1 MSEPT
6 VADVMARHVVTMV
19 PSTTFKEL
27 VGTMISHDLDAL
39 PVIDLSGRPTGVV
52 EDVDV
57 LTKLEFRGGA
67 DHPPLLTYGRRR
79 ARWHKSSGLTAA
91 DLMTAPRTITQHSP
105 LAAAVQTLTR
115 EQIRTLCVVDTAG
128 RLVGTL
134 SRRDALRLFL
144 RGDGPIQADLE
155 HEIAAVTERAGAVSA
170 HVAGGVVTLEG
181 ALILRSAV
189 ENLGRAAQRVPGVIA
204 VRNHVRYEVDDLVIT
219 GL

>member
-1 MSEPT
+1 MNEPT
-6 VADVMARHVVTMV
+6 VADVMARHLVTMV

-39 PVIDLSGRPTGVV
+39 PVIDLSGRPAGVV

-57 LTKLEFRGGA
+57 LAKLEFRGGA
-67 DHPPLLTYGRRR
+67 DHPPLLAYRRR

-91 DLMTAPRTITQHSP
+91 DLMTAPRTIAQHSP

-115 EQIRTLCVVDTAG
+115 EQIRALCVVDTTG

-134 SRRDALRLFL
+134 SRRDAVRLFL
-144 RGDGPIQADLE
+144 RGDGPIRADLE
-155 HEIAAVTERAGAVSA
+155 REIAAVTERAGAVSA

-181 ALILRSAV
+181 TLILRSAV
-189 ENLGRAAQRVPGVIA
+189 ENLCQAAHRVPGVIA
-204 VRNHVRYEVDDLVIT
+204 VRNYVRYEVDDLVIT